1 MKQQVSNTEMA
12 RVSAERVSIL
22 LDGEMTQAEA
32 EATIRAVCADPSLRH
47 IWHELHLA
55 GDALRSHEVAAC
67 DAEGFCA
74 RVAAAIA
81 SEPTILA
88 PRTMRS
94 SRDSRRYWISGMA
107 VAASV
112 ALIGFGALPLLWSPE
127 TTMVAKSGP
136 VELAVEASAQKTLPT
151 IATARDSNPAITR
164 YLVAHREL
172 GGGTVVPGAAVY
184 LRSADR

>member
-1 MKQQVSNTEMA
+1 MKQASNSEMA
-12 RVSAERVSIL
+12 RVSAERVSVL
-22 LDGEMTQAEA
+22 VDGEMTQAEA
-32 EATIRAVCADPSLRH
+32 EAAIRAVCADPSLRN

-88 PRTMRS
+88 PRAMRS

-107 VAASV
+107 VAASI
-112 ALIGFGALPLLWSPE
+112 ALIGFGAVPLLRSPE
-127 TTMVAKSGP
+127 TTVVANSGP
-136 VELAVEASAQKTLPT
+136 PVEVSAQIALPT
-151 IATARDSNPAITR
+151 IVTARGSNPAITR
-164 YLVAHREL
+164 YLAAHREL

-184 LRSADR
+184 LRSEDR